1 MSPSAAELDLAVAT
15 LVDPSL
21 ASIVEM
27 VLTRRDGAYEAHAVD
42 GSVRFRRHDPAAAPD
57 GSPGPARD
65 WSFTVDAVTVRD
77 PSGTVRRTA
86 CRTRRRARRPVPRRA
101 ANAYPFAF
109 EQVAQLFDHPHAPDL
124 CVVHTASHH
133 WAEQGGHI
141 GEHGSLGAVQS
152 RAPFL
157 ISGPGARSD
166 GLVAG
171 PVAQMVDIA
180 PTVLALLGVD
190 PSTLAGADGRPIDAV
205 LDRAALDRG
214 DGPRHVVGFL
224 LDGCNPNVLYDS
236 VARE

>member
-1 MSPSAAELDLAVAT
+1 M
-15 LVDPSL
+15 
-21 ASIVEM
+21 
-27 VLTRRDGAYEAHAVD
+27 TRPPLPTA
-42 GSVRFRRHDPAAAPD
+42 
-57 GSPGPARD
+57 PGPARD
-65 WSFTVDAVTVRD
+65 WSFTVDAVTGRD
-77 PSGTVRRTA
+77 PLGD
-86 CRTRRRARRPVPRRA
+86 RATDRFAGLDAELAARFPERA

-124 CVVHTASHH
+124 CVVHTAPHH

-180 PTVLALLGVD
+180 PTV
-190 PSTLAGADGRPIDAV
+190 
-205 LDRAALDRG
+205 RAARRRPVDLGRRRRPADRRRAR
-214 DGPRHVVGFL
+214 PRR
-224 LDGCNPNVLYDS
+224 
-236 VARE
+236 ARPG

>member
-1 MSPSAAELDLAVAT
+1 MPPSAAELDLAVAT

-42 GSVRFRRHDPAAAPD
+42 GSVRFRRHDPAAARD

-65 WSFTVDAVTVRD
+65 WSFTVDAVTGRD
-77 PSGTVRRTA
+77 PLGD
-86 CRTRRRARRPVPRRA
+86 RATDRFAGLDAELAARFPERA

-180 PTVLALLGVD
+180 PTVLAL
-190 PSTLAGADGRPIDAV
+190 
-205 LDRAALDRG
+205 
-214 DGPRHVVGFL
+214 
-224 LDGCNPNVLYDS
+224 
-236 VARE
+236 

>member
-57 GSPGPARD
+57 GSAGPARD
-65 WSFTVDAVTVRD
+65 WSFTVDAVTGRD
-77 PSGTVRRTA
+77 PLGD
-86 CRTRRRARRPVPRRA
+86 RATDRFAGLDAELAARFPERA

-133 WAEQGGHI
+133 WADQGGHI

-190 PSTLAGADGRPIDAV
+190 PSTLAGADGRPIDA
-205 LDRAALDRG
+205 
-214 DGPRHVVGFL
+214 
-224 LDGCNPNVLYDS
+224 
-236 VARE
+236 